1 MRPIIEFCNN
11 NMHHGTEK
19 LMQTLELNKDYDVIL
34 YGCLGNCGQCLS
46 EPFAL
51 VNGTIVEADTKDELQ
66 VKIDVQVQQELAMWE
81 LNADE

>member
-1 MRPIIEFCNN
+1 MRPIIEFCTN

-19 LMQTLELNKDYDVIL
+19 VMKSLELDKAFDVIE

-51 VNGTIVEADTKDELQ
+51 VNGTIVEALTTEELKA
-66 VKIDVQVQQELAMWE
+66 KIHVQIEQEIAMWN
-81 LNADE
+81 LNSED